1 MRNSNKVLL
10 IAAAVLL
17 AFVLSFV
24 VIMGL
29 TARDLF
35 EQHGRTV
42 QVDSCPAEPLE
53 RGYCLAAASSTM
65 DLSFSN
71 TLLPGN
77 CSRASSKTARA
88 SS

>member
-1 MRNSNKVLL
+1 MRNSNRVLL

-17 AFVLSFV
+17 ALVLSFV
-24 VIMGL
+24 LVMGL
-29 TARDLF
+29 TARELF

-42 QVDSCPAEPLE
+42 QLE
-53 RGYCLAAASSTM
+53 GSYGPAAASRTM

-71 TLLPGN
+71 TLLPGS

>member
-17 AFVLSFV
+17 ALVLSFV
-24 VIMGL
+24 LVMGL
-29 TARDLF
+29 TARELF

-42 QVDSCPAEPLE
+42 QLE
-53 RGYCLAAASSTM
+53 SSYGLAAASRTM

-71 TLLPGN
+71 TLLPGS
-77 CSRASSKTARA
+77 CSRASSRTARA

>member
-10 IAAAVLL
+10 IAVAVLL

-24 VIMGL
+24 LAMGL

-35 EQHGRTV
+35 EQQGRTV
-42 QVDSCPAEPLE
+42 QADSCPAKPLE
-53 RGYCLAAASSTM
+53 SSYRLAAASSTM

-71 TLLPGN
+71 TLLPGR
-77 CSRASSKTARA
+77 CSRASSITARA

>member
-17 AFVLSFV
+17 AFVLAFV
-24 VIMGL
+24 LVMGL

-42 QVDSCPAEPLE
+42 QLDRYRVE
-53 RGYCLAAASSTM
+53 ASNTI
-65 DLSFSN
+65 DLSFSS
-71 TLLPGN
+71 TPLSGS
-77 CSRASSKTARA
+77 CTKASSSTDRASS
-88 SS
+88 

>member
-10 IAAAVLL
+10 IAVGVLL
-17 AFVLSFV
+17 AFIVSFV
-24 VIMGL
+24 LAVGL

-35 EQHGRTV
+35 EQHGHTV
-42 QVDSCPAEPLE
+42 QADSRPVEPLVT
-53 RGYCLAAASSTM
+53 GYRLAAASSNM

-71 TLLPGN
+71 TPLPGS
-77 CSRASSKTARA
+77 CSRASSKTAIA